1 MTTIHPTGLAALV
14 ANHKPPGGA
23 GRRNAEL
30 GGAGF
35 ARSTELAP
43 PIRRDAGSEKRWGAL
58 ADKIAQEMRR
68 KSQLLA
74 SARRSANENLDM
86 KTPVI
91 LLLTNDPQVE
101 ETVALALNEI
111 GGLSHLA
118 CCASEA
124 LETACAVGDDLLLA
138 VIDFEHGFDR
148 LNLVQAIRT
157 HCGHL
162 PVVVIAPNTEK
173 YMEVLASAGGP
184 CMLMRKPVSAA
195 QIAAAIKFCLPRQ
208 AIGAHRLTI

>member
-1 MTTIHPTGLAALV
+1 M
-14 ANHKPPGGA
+14 
-23 GRRNAEL
+23 
-30 GGAGF
+30 
-35 ARSTELAP
+35 
-43 PIRRDAGSEKRWGAL
+43 
-58 ADKIAQEMRR
+58 
-68 KSQLLA
+68 LA
-74 SARRSANENLDM
+74 SARRSANENFSM

-101 ETVALALNEI
+101 ETVAQALNEI

-148 LNLVQAIRT
+148 LNLVQAIRM

-162 PVVVIAPNTEK
+162 PVVVIAPDTEK
-173 YMEVLASAGGP
+173 YMEALASAGGP
-184 CMLMRKPVSAA
+184 CYAYAKTRFRSANCSSDK
-195 QIAAAIKFCLPRQ
+195 ILPSAQ